1 MGLAA
6 TVAAAFVRGLSGFGM
21 AILLVPVLGLMISP
35 ESAVVSVNILG
46 VLVGLVG
53 IRKVWAI
60 SENSV
65 KPIAALAMV
74 ATPLGLWLLQVTD
87 PDAARLLIAAIAVAA
102 FILVLLP
109 KRSAAQV
116 PHRAETGLTG
126 IASGILTGFA
136 GMPGPPVIPYYLRR
150 AIDPQMA
157 RASMMVIFLFTSIA
171 GCAAALAMGMMTKQ
185 EPILAGLLFPAILI
199 GNWLGSLAFGRIAD
213 WVWRVL
219 TGVILGTATAAAVW
233 KAVI

>member
-1 MGLAA
+1 M
-6 TVAAAFVRGLSGFGM
+6 AAAFVRGLSGFGM
-21 AILLVPVLGLMISP
+21 AILLVPALALTISP

-53 IRKVWAI
+53 IRKIWTI
-60 SENSV
+60 SEGSV
-65 KPIAALAMV
+65 KPIAVLAMA
-74 ATPLGLWLLQVTD
+74 ATPLGLWLLQITD
-87 PDAARLLIAAIAVAA
+87 PGSARLLIAMIAVGA

-109 KRSAAQV
+109 KRPAAHI
-116 PHRAETGLTG
+116 PNRAETGLTG

-150 AIDPQMA
+150 AIDPQVA

-171 GCAAALAMGMMTKQ
+171 GCIAAMAMGMMTRQ
-185 EPILAGLLFPAILI
+185 EPLLAGLLFPAVLL
-199 GNWLGSLAFGRIAD
+199 GNWLGSLAFGRIAE

-219 TGVILGTATAAAVW
+219 TGMILGAATAAAVW
-233 KAVI
+233 KAVV